1 MQGCGAVDAF
11 AATRLAAGTAFLV
24 VAAASDL
31 RTRRVRNPLWIA
43 LGTLGLVV
51 LVVELFVESAPWP
64 TWSLAGSAAL
74 LFYAVF
80 FGRPLFD
87 EDGFHARPGRIA
99 LFLAAAAMWIAPV
112 GSVGTVASSVPI
124 VELASMP
131 AMVVLYELM
140 LRARLLGGGA
150 DAKCL
155 MALTLLVP
163 TYPDASPF
171 PVFTADPRVQPA
183 FQAIFPFS
191 FVVLVDAL
199 ILQLVVPVGLFVYNL
214 TRGDVGIQSFLGY
227 RAPLDSFPRH
237 VRLMERIT
245 DRGEHVVVLRPKRE
259 SDPTAEIV
267 KLRAAGIRRA
277 WVTPW
282 VPFMVPLLGG
292 FLLAFLAGNLLVAVL
307 SLAR

>member
-1 MQGCGAVDAF
+1 VDAF
-11 AATRLAAGTAFLV
+11 AATRLAAGAAFLV

-31 RTRRVRNPLWIA
+31 RTRRVRNPLWIG
-43 LGTLGLVV
+43 LGTLGLFV
-51 LVVELFVESAPWP
+51 LAVELWVESAPWP
-64 TWSLAGSAAL
+64 MWSLAGSAAV

-87 EDGFHARPGRIA
+87 EDGFHPRPGRIG
-99 LFLAAAAMWIAPV
+99 LFLAAAALWITPL
-112 GSVGTVASSVPI
+112 GSAGIVASSVPI

-131 AMVVLYELM
+131 VMLVLYQLM
-140 LRARLLGGGA
+140 LRARLLAGGA

-163 TYPDASPF
+163 TYPNASPF

-183 FQAIFPFS
+183 FQALFPFS
-191 FVVLVDAL
+191 FVVLVDAAV
-199 ILQLVVPVGLFVYNL
+199 LQLVVPLGLFIYNV

-227 RAPLDSFPRH
+227 RAPLDPFPKH

-245 DRGEHVVVLRPKRE
+245 DRGEHVVVLRPKRDL
-259 SDPTAEIV
+259 DPMPEIL

-282 VPFMVPLLGG
+282 IPFMVPLLGG
-292 FLLAFLAGNLLVAVL
+292 LLLAFFAGNVLVAVL
-307 SLAR
+307 GVAR

>member
-1 MQGCGAVDAF
+1 MDAF
-11 AATRLAAGTAFLV
+11 AATRLAAGAAFLV

-31 RTRRVRNPLWIA
+31 RTRRVRNPLWIG
-43 LGTLGLVV
+43 LGTLGLFV
-51 LVVELFVESAPWP
+51 LAVELWVESAPWP
-64 TWSLAGSAAL
+64 MWSLAGSAAV

-87 EDGFHARPGRIA
+87 EDGFHPRPGRIG
-99 LFLAAAAMWIAPV
+99 LFLAAAALWITPL
-112 GSVGTVASSVPI
+112 GSAGIVASSVPI

-131 AMVVLYELM
+131 VMLVLYQLM
-140 LRARLLGGGA
+140 LRARLLAGGA

-163 TYPDASPF
+163 TYPNTSPF

-183 FQAIFPFS
+183 FQALFPFS
-191 FVVLVDAL
+191 FVVLVDAAV
-199 ILQLVVPVGLFVYNL
+199 LQLVVPLGLFIYNVS
-214 TRGDVGIQSFLGY
+214 RGDVGIQAFLGY
-227 RAPLDSFPRH
+227 RAPLDPFPKH

-245 DRGEHVVVLRPKRE
+245 DRGEHVVVLRPKRDL
-259 SDPTAEIV
+259 DPMPEIL

-282 VPFMVPLLGG
+282 IPFMVPLLGG
-292 FLLAFLAGNLLVAVL
+292 FLLAFFAGNVLVAVL
-307 SLAR
+307 GVAR